1 MSITS
6 RREAYLLLLG
16 DVIVLAFSLWATL
29 LVRSALFPDLDTI
42 ITHFVPFSF
51 LFAFSVL
58 VFLIAGLYEGHTLL
72 VKSKL
77 PQTVFYAQIANIA
90 AGAIFFFLVPYFGIQ
105 PKTNLFI
112 YLFLSTTLVSA
123 WRLYAFPFL
132 TATSASPALL
142 VGEGEE
148 FKAILG
154 EVNGNNRYSVRF
166 VNTID
171 THANAESVREAILA
185 NVGQSKVS
193 VVVLPFTLLRTF
205 ESSPEWDALLL
216 SGVRFVDLVALYE
229 DIFGRVALPL
239 LDQGWF
245 LKITTRR
252 PTALYDICKR
262 VVDVTLSVL
271 ALIILSPLIL
281 FVSCLLLFGEGAG
294 APFIFQKRLGKD
306 NREITIIKF
315 RTMLYDDGED
325 PEKKKNNRITKLG
338 HFLRRTQIDEVPQF
352 WNVLR
357 GDISLIGPRPE
368 IPHFVHEYAK
378 NIPYYETRH
387 LIPPGI
393 SGWAQIKHASPPK
406 FKLDI
411 EATKDKL
418 SYDLYYLKHR
428 SFFLDMEI
436 ILRTVKILISRV
448 GR

>member
-6 RREAYLLLLG
+6 RREAFLLLLG
-16 DVIVLAFSLWATL
+16 DVTVLAFSLWATL
-29 LVRSALFPDLDTI
+29 LVRSALFPDLSTV
-42 ITHFVPFSF
+42 ITHFIPFSF

-77 PQTVFYAQIANIA
+77 PQTVFYAQIANIG

-148 FKAILG
+148 YKAVLD

-166 VNTID
+166 IHTID
-171 THANAESVREAILA
+171 THTSTQSIPEAILA
-185 NVGQSKVS
+185 SVEQSKVS

-205 ESSPEWDALLL
+205 ESSPEWDTFLL
-216 SGVRFVDLVALYE
+216 SGVRFVDLEGLYE

-262 VVDVTLSVL
+262 VVDITLSVF
-271 ALIILSPLIL
+271 ALIILSPFVL

-306 NREITIIKF
+306 NREITIIKL

-338 HFLRRTQIDEVPQF
+338 HFLRKTQIDEVPQF
-352 WNVLR
+352 WNVLC

-368 IPHFVHEYAK
+368 IPHFVHGYAK
-378 NIPYYETRH
+378 SIPYYETRH
-387 LIPPGI
+387 LISPGI

-436 ILRTVKILISRV
+436 MLRTVKILISRV
-448 GR
+448 GK